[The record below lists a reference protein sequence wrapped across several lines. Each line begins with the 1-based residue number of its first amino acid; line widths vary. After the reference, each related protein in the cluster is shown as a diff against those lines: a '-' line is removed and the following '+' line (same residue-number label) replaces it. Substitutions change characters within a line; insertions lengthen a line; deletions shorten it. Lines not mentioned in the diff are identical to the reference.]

1 MTKTP
6 RDNLP
11 DPYRRL
17 EATSE
22 QAASVKPGPLM
33 RARDFLE
40 QHRAA
45 TFAGVGAVILVS
57 VAVVLYFSGDD
68 APPTRKVQ
76 EFTIVNVVPPSPP
89 PPPPP
94 PPEQQ
99 PPPEEQKMIEQPP
112 ITEKDIK
119 EEAKVEEPKDAP
131 PDEPPPGPLGLDQA
145 AEGPGDNFNLVGKPG
160 GRGILGGGGGGGS
173 RWGYYV
179 AMVQQ
184 QIEAALRA
192 NPKTRNSVAQV
203 QVHIWADN
211 MGRVSRVQIV
221 TSSGNADV
229 ETVIRGEVLSGL
241 TLRQPPP
248 ADMPMPMVTRI
259 TLRQPS

>member
-1 MTKTP
+1 MTKAP
-6 RDNLP
+6 SNNSPGP
-11 DPYRRL
+11 DRRP
-17 EATSE
+17 EATSA
-22 QAASVKPGPLM
+22 QAASVKPSPLM
-33 RARDFLE
+33 RVRDFVE
-40 QHRAA
+40 QHRSA
-45 TFAGVGAVILVS
+45 TLAGVGAVVIVG

-76 EFTIVNVVPPSPP
+76 EFTIVNVVPPPP

-99 PPPEEQKMIEQPP
+99 PPPPEEQKMIEQPP
-112 ITEKDIK
+112 LTEKEIK

-131 PDEPPPGPLGLDQA
+131 PDEPPPGPLGLDQTA
-145 AEGPGDNFNLVGKPG
+145 DGPGDNFNLVGKPG
-160 GRGILGGGGGGGS
+160 GRGILGGGGGGS

-203 QVHIWADN
+203 QVQIWADH
-211 MGRVSRVQIV
+211 MGRVNRVQIV
-221 TSSGNADV
+221 NSSGSADV
-229 ETVIRGEVLSGL
+229 DAVIRGEVLSGL